1 MCLSDAVSDVL
12 DPSNT
17 RLPTILLNGLCPL
30 QLRGLFRLC
39 GYKLTKNYWQKNIDD
54 EITFYA
60 FQILAF
66 SILPI
71 FPSLLSSIVSILSI
85 SWTMTQ
91 QSCMYVHSTMVTLRI
106 KFHPIG
112 INDE

>member
-1 MCLSDAVSDVL
+1 VSDVL

-91 QSCMYVHSTMVTLRI
+91 QSCMYVHPTLPAYACNVI
-106 KFHPIG
+106 
-112 INDE
+112 